1 MAINHTNYIRA
12 EMGRV
17 KEEQEKT
24 WSEPTNRTIYQWS
37 ETSKTKDG
45 TLTTKQTAW
54 TQAVRNR
61 MQQKAGEIQAY
72 RAYEKGAEKW
82 CNEHIPQKGTSLRKD
97 MSYWKT
103 RIDGG
108 TIHPFSKDA
117 TSPGRGRELMK
128 TARSCSTRKDQSRQR
143 RLVPPDS
150 QNHERKSTGQMR
162 PV

>member
-1 MAINHTNYIRA
+1 
-12 EMGRV
+12 MGRV

-97 MSYWKT
+97 MSYWKLVHAPPERT
-103 RIDGG
+103 NHVNADWFLRIRKITKGNQSDKCDLCKALQLAEIHNGG
-108 TIHPFSKDA
+108 
-117 TSPGRGRELMK
+117 
-128 TARSCSTRKDQSRQR
+128 RS
-143 RLVPPDS
+143 PPDRTSVISSIHVKLS
-150 QNHERKSTGQMR
+150 QQPT
-162 PV
+162 